1 MAENALNFSIMS
13 RFYIVCF
20 YTKSETLGLVKTK
33 IFDQLTALSPYPI
46 GSIQLVDVT
55 TFKFRTYSFLGYFEI
70 RLQTIPLERNTQP
83 TDLLAISHGIENIVT
98 DINTHFTETIFLDTY
113 DPPYVIN
120 IAENTITPLH
130 WSEENIKTYK
140 MSLGKWIE
148 FYSGQFMDYSPE
160 LYQARIGN
168 NLSNRLSEV
177 HFIRINSAFIYMLF
191 DWWNNPQG
199 GGEYMQT
206 YFIHQIISFKALHFS
221 FYVLNEEIDNTNNRL
236 TRLDTVPLKILETE
250 IASVEVLDRLVAR
263 LTDKLLKERIINRR
277 SHSKKVLETCLTIF
291 EIEILTR
298 QTKEKVDRLKSQLI
312 DARAIQQEKISSQQ
326 KTWLLLLNL
335 IFGSQILFTIGGTI
349 KNQLAPANNGFLR
362 NLLGQSL
369 SNTLYY
375 GLIDQLTLVLILI
388 IAGVAII
395 GLLYTFLIK
404 RLGVFSQKGMKP
416 TKD

>member
-1 MAENALNFSIMS
+1 
-13 RFYIVCF
+13 
-20 YTKSETLGLVKTK
+20 
-33 IFDQLTALSPYPI
+33 
-46 GSIQLVDVT
+46 
-55 TFKFRTYSFLGYFEI
+55 
-70 RLQTIPLERNTQP
+70 
-83 TDLLAISHGIENIVT
+83 
-98 DINTHFTETIFLDTY
+98 
-113 DPPYVIN
+113 
-120 IAENTITPLH
+120 
-130 WSEENIKTYK
+130 
-140 MSLGKWIE
+140 
-148 FYSGQFMDYSPE
+148 
-160 LYQARIGN
+160 
-168 NLSNRLSEV
+168 
-177 HFIRINSAFIYMLF
+177 MLF
-191 DWWNNPQG
+191 EWCNNPQC
-199 GGEYMQT
+199 GGEYMQS

-312 DARAIQQEKISSQQ
+312 DARAIQQDKISSQQ

-404 RLGVFSQKGMKP
+404 RLGVFSKKGMKP